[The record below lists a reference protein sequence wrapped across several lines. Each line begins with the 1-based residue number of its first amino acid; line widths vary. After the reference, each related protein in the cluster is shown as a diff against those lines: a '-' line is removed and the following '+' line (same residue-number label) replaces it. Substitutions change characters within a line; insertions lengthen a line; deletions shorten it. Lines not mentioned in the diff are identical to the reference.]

1 MVSAREKGL
10 AMVVVSGPGAVERV
24 VFGFASALAAT
35 ATGIDVRVFLTD
47 EGAFWALLGTG
58 TGSGEQV
65 ADFPTIDELLGELHV
80 LGVDIEACT
89 ESLALQGDS
98 IHGPRRLRPGI
109 RELGRDVLIRE
120 IGLLRSVVC

>member
-1 MVSAREKGL
+1 
-10 AMVVVSGPGAVERV
+10 MVVVSGPGAIERV

-47 EGAFWALLGTG
+47 EGTFWALHGTG
-58 TGSGEQV
+58 GAEDV

-80 LGVDIEACT
+80 RGIDLEACS
-89 ESLALQGDS
+89 ESLERQRASTPGGRS
-98 IHGPRRLRPGI
+98 LRPGI
-109 RELGRDVLIRE
+109 RACEREVLIRE